1 MSTMVS
7 MRPLKPVSGEAW
19 KLGVSSDSA
28 DIRARLMDAQ
38 RHLATPVSRQTV
50 EEIFEELAA
59 TWKEETMFESSAT
72 ALTNHPA
79 YLRIVG
85 LGQHVVPML
94 LKSLDSKPDHW
105 FAALSAITGADP
117 VPLTDRG
124 DVARM
129 AEAWVRWGRARRLV
143 S

>member
-7 MRPLKPVSGEAW
+7 MHSCKAVNGEAW

-28 DIRARLMDAQ
+28 DIRTRLMNAQ
-38 RHLATPVSRQTV
+38 QHLATPVSRQTV
-50 EEIFEELAA
+50 DEIFEELAA

-72 ALTNHPA
+72 ALIAHPA

-85 LGQHVVPML
+85 LGRQVVPLL
-94 LKSLDSKPDHW
+94 LKSLDAKPDHW
-105 FAALSAITGADP
+105 FAALTALTGADP
-117 VPLTDRG
+117 VAASDRG

-129 AEAWVRWGRARRLV
+129 AEAWVRWGKERRLF